1 MSLKAYQTTAQRTEN
16 PRLTEYR
23 LFGQVTRALLDAEKL
38 DRSKIVE
45 RMEALDWNRRMWS
58 ALAAD
63 CSVEG
68 NGLPDMV
75 RANII
80 SLSIWVNKHT
90 SAVMRNSEEIG
101 PLIEVNRIIMQGLAP
116 TGADATA
123 DTSAQASAPIIRQ
136 SVG

>member
-45 RMEALDWNRRMWS
+45 RMEALDWNRRLWS
-58 ALAAD
+58 VLAAD

-80 SLSIWVNKHT
+80 SLSIWVTKHT
-90 SAVMRNSEEIG
+90 SLVMRNQEEIG
-101 PLIEVNRIIMQGLAP
+101 PLIEINRIIMQGLAP
-116 TGADATA
+116 NGAEAEADNTA
-123 DTSAQASAPIIRQ
+123 PPPMIRSQ
-136 SVG
+136 IG